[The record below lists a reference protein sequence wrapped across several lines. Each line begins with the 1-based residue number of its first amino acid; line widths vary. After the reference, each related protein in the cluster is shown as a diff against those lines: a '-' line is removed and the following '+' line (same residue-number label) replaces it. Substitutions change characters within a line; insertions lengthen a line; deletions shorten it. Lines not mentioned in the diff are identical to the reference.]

1 MMVMMHMIDRNKI
14 ESTTPYVLS
23 QASSVSNDAQ
33 GDTLLINGTTYT
45 VVEDHPNG

>member
-1 MMVMMHMIDRNKI
+1 MVVMHMIDRIKI
-14 ESTTPYVLS
+14 ERSAPFVLD

-45 VVEDHPNG
+45 MIEDHLNG